1 MLDGATAF
9 KLNDTFG
16 FPWELTEEILEEAG
30 MTMDKEGFDAALEV
44 QRKMAREARNDK
56 EGRPVVY
63 NTSGINVAELKVDEA
78 ATEAKIVKMYP
89 AHDAQPM
96 ENAADGTD
104 LLLSATLPLSMLRAA
119 ASWAISVLLP
129 LRPA

>member
-1 MLDGATAF
+1 MQLPQVERY
-9 KLNDTFG
+9 LWL
-16 FPWELTEEILEEAG
+16 PLELTEEILEEAG

-89 AHDAQPM
+89 AHDAQPV
-96 ENAADGTD
+96 GK
-104 LLLSATLPLSMLRAA
+104 RC
-119 ASWAISVLLP
+119 
-129 LRPA
+129 